1 MYSKSLVRM
10 ETDGIYISIFV
21 ETATEGICRGETVMD
36 LRPSWKLRPML
47 QRTLIAGG
55 IDTIMYINQ
64 SRSATEYSL
73 LLLQT
78 RPQAPTVR
86 YAMLQIG
93 KLS

>member
-10 ETDGIYISIFV
+10 ETDGIYIFIFV
-21 ETATEGICRGETVMD
+21 ETATEGICRGETVM
-36 LRPSWKLRPML
+36 L
-47 QRTLIAGG
+47 QSTLIAGG

-73 LLLQT
+73 LLLHT
-78 RPQAPTVR
+78 RPQASTVS
-86 YAMLQIG
+86 YAMLQID